1 MAAIRRNAL
10 CPCGSGRK
18 YKQCCLAD
26 EESIAASDRED
37 ERVWRRIQDWA
48 RDRHPDEVRRALDAF
63 AAASG
68 GIPEAQIDLA
78 CSWVH
83 LDLELS
89 GGGSLAQRYAEREDL
104 SGREREIARRIAAA
118 RLGLHRVL
126 AAEPGAAIELED
138 VTRGS
143 RVRVRSANVSRHAV
157 TWDLLLGRV
166 MDGEPEPSLWGPVA
180 FYDPNEEAE
189 LLAEV
194 ERLAA
199 ALGVDPDDEG
209 FAAVFRAR
217 ALELLRFVP
226 PSRSIEPV
234 FVSVE
239 GDPAAHSE
247 ATWAIADQIEA
258 LEALDA
264 PPELI
269 WMGPDPER
277 DCFAW
282 ALPLREVL
290 RGRRGLP
297 RGAVVLECT
306 PLSVSEEPTLALE
319 GRIAVGSFEVESGE
333 LSFMALSEARLDA
346 ACELVERRLGKRA
359 RLLRREITA
368 LEADRVRDRV
378 ESAPPKPRDPDVP
391 EEAARELVEAQL
403 ERQYRR
409 FLEEPQARLGG
420 LTPRE
425 ATASAEYAD
434 ELATLV
440 RGIENSA
447 ERARRRGDAFPDVAW
462 IRAELGL
469 DAGRL
474 AA

>member
-1 MAAIRRNAL
+1 MAKARRNAP

-18 YKQCCLAD
+18 YKHCCLAH
-26 EESIAASDRED
+26 EELAAAADRED

-48 RDRHPDEVRRALDAF
+48 RETYPEEVSRALEEY

-68 GIPEAQIDLA
+68 EIPESQVDLA

-83 LDLELS
+83 LDRELP
-89 GGGSLAQRYAEREDL
+89 GGGSLAERYSGRDDLPERE
-104 SGREREIARRIAAA
+104 GEVARRIAAA
-118 RLGLHRVL
+118 RLGLYRVL

-143 RVRVRSANVSRHAV
+143 RVRVRSGNVSRHAV
-157 TWDLLLGRV
+157 AWDLLLGRV
-166 MDGEPEPSLWGPVA
+166 MEGEPECSLWGPVA
-180 FYDPNEEAE
+180 FYDPNEEPELRAE
-189 LLAEV
+189 L
-194 ERLAA
+194 ERLAGE
-199 ALGVDPDDEG
+199 LGVDADAEG
-209 FAAVFRAR
+209 FTICFREG

-239 GDPAAHSE
+239 GDPAAHSS
-247 ATWAIADQIEA
+247 ATWAIADRFDA

-277 DCFAW
+277 DCFVW
-282 ALPLREVL
+282 ALPVRDVV
-290 RGRRGLP
+290 RGRLELP

-306 PLSVSEEPTLALE
+306 PISAEEKPPPALE
-319 GRIAVGSFEVESGE
+319 GRVAVGSFEVTADE

-346 ACELVERRLGKRA
+346 ACEFVERRLGDHA
-359 RLLRREITA
+359 RLRRREVTA
-368 LEADRVRDRV
+368 LDAESVRERAKSDPPERQEPLVPADG
-378 ESAPPKPRDPDVP
+378 S
-391 EEAARELVEAQL
+391 RELVEAQL
-403 ERQYRR
+403 EHQYRR
-409 FLEEPQARLGG
+409 FLGEPQARLGG

-425 ATASAEYAD
+425 AASRAEHVE
-434 ELATLV
+434 ELEILL

-447 ERARRRGDAFPDVAW
+447 ERARRRGDAFPDVSW
-462 IRAELGL
+462 IRSELGL
-469 DAGRL
+469 DEGRL